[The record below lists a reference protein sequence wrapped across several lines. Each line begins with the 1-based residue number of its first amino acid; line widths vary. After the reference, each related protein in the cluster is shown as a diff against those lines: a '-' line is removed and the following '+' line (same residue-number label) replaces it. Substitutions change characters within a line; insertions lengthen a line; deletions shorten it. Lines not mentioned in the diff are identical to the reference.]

1 MSAARVARDAPR
13 PEGSARTP
21 QGAGPSGVVSNR
33 YSIYSDKAESFF
45 HVFPGGRVVWE
56 NGSATCT
63 ACGCEVSSG
72 KRNDEPAEELRARL
86 GGKRARVKGGVLP
99 CAGCGEEYP
108 IRAEE
113 EPFAAD
119 PGPLRGAVLQA
130 LARPGAP
137 KRSALARAVGLAP
150 ENLTHWLAGRRP
162 IPQEKIE
169 AMLDALDL
177 VIVPRPR

>member
-1 MSAARVARDAPR
+1 MLR
-13 PEGSARTP
+13 PLILA
-21 QGAGPSGVVSNR
+21 
-33 YSIYSDKAESFF
+33 
-45 HVFPGGRVVWE
+45 
-56 NGSATCT
+56 
-63 ACGCEVSSG
+63 
-72 KRNDEPAEELRARL
+72 
-86 GGKRARVKGGVLP
+86 
-99 CAGCGEEYP
+99 
-108 IRAEE
+108 
-113 EPFAAD
+113 
-119 PGPLRGAVLQA
+119 A